1 MLELTRTPLLLR
13 RAWIEGRPTWVPA
26 PQLEDP
32 VCEIAVDS
40 VGAVVRT
47 SRVVPEPLDA
57 FLSVVSTPT
66 AESALRD
73 PEDLTN
79 LRGTNSLLYV
89 LLDDL

>member
-1 MLELTRTPLLLR
+1 MT
-13 RAWIEGRPTWVPA
+13 A
-26 PQLEDP
+26 PQLEDT
-32 VCEIAVDS
+32 VREIAVDS
-40 VGAVVRT
+40 VGAVVRA

-73 PEDLTN
+73 PEDLAN
-79 LRGTNSLLYV
+79 HRGANPLLYV